1 MSWNYDRSSQ
11 ISRPL
16 NVGDFSYRHGT
27 GLSECRN
34 CVPSKDQGQI
44 CWPAATAVTSHYFPS
59 LGKSLPGKVVPVYIL
74 NTLIICISEENLT
87 QAHCGNKISA
97 DLFYF
102 ISQLYCPIGSS
113 PMGNSGAFPGES
125 QMWQSR
131 ATQPTVHAGCF
142 NVSIIY
148 RTLTWTTGSL
158 TCAQILVHAIDR
170 NFVERRWVLGI
181 CIERNKHF
189 NARRLKQEKEEEKE
203 SDAVF
208 DDIAKIGTECREALW
223 TIL

>member
-1 MSWNYDRSSQ
+1 MSWNYGRSSQ

-16 NVGDFSYRHGT
+16 NVGDLSNRHGT

-74 NTLIICISEENLT
+74 NTLIICISEEKLT

-148 RTLTWTTGSL
+148 RTLIFSNM
-158 TCAQILVHAIDR
+158 IHR
-170 NFVERRWVLGI
+170 
-181 CIERNKHF
+181 KM
-189 NARRLKQEKEEEKE
+189 AR
-203 SDAVF
+203 
-208 DDIAKIGTECREALW
+208 
-223 TIL
+223 